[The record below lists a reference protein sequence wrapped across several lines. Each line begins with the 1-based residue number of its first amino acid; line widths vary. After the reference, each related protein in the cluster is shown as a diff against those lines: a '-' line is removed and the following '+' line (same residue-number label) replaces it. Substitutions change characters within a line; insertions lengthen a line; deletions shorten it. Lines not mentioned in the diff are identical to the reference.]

1 METKAVESAFI
12 KTAFLGSFALTT
24 CFPGYTRAGQEG
36 NNRTPPNIILILCD
50 DLGYADLS
58 CYGSLWNQT
67 PEIDRMAVEGVRFT
81 DFYAGAPVCTP
92 SRAGLMTGCYA
103 RRVDLDL
110 DAKNSWV
117 LFPGAQKGINPDE
130 TLLPEVLKK
139 AGYATAIIGKWHLGD
154 QPLFFPT
161 RNGFDYWFG
170 LPYSNDM
177 GTGKGKRMLP
187 LMQNETVV
195 DTIEQGSGNEMAML
209 TRRYTDEGIQW
220 ITKNRRNPF
229 FLYLAHTMPHNPVA
243 AREQFHNMT
252 CNPKKGFGASVAEIS
267 WSTGKILDFLK
278 KEKLASNTLVIFT
291 SDNGGA
297 LTFGS
302 GNGVLKGQKGQVSEG
317 GVRVPCIAWWPG
329 KINPGTTCNAPAS
342 VLDFYPTFV
351 SLLNLHLNDQTKR
364 DGADISDYLFNP
376 GAERKSRPFFYW
388 HVGYLQ
394 AVRYGDWKVN
404 LLGNFSAE
412 ERQNILNS
420 TYKTMTF
427 PDQIELYNLR
437 NDPGE
442 TKNIAGNHPEIVKEM
457 MEMADK
463 ERRALGQYT
472 DRGPEVRKT
481 VLINSPETIIK

>member
-1 METKAVESAFI
+1 MKKTILCLLFAAATSIQCAGKKA
-12 KTAFLGSFALTT
+12 
-24 CFPGYTRAGQEG
+24 G
-36 NNRTPPNIILILCD
+36 NPNIILIFCD

-58 CYGSLWNQT
+58 CYGSIWNQT

-110 DAKNSWV
+110 DAKNYWV
-117 LFPGAQKGINPDE
+117 LFPGAQKGINPEE
-130 TLLPEVLKK
+130 TILPEMLKK

-154 QPLFFPT
+154 QPVFFPT

-177 GTGKGKRMLP
+177 GTRKQGRLLLP
-187 LMQNETVV
+187 LMKNETVT
-195 DTIEQGSGNEMAML
+195 DTIEQQDEAAMAHL
-209 TRRYTDEGIQW
+209 TLRYTEEAIKW
-220 ITKNRRNPF
+220 IGENRRNPF

-243 AREQFHNMT
+243 AREQFYQQT
-252 CNPKKGFGASVAEIS
+252 CNPKKGYGASVAEIS

-278 KEKLASNTLVIFT
+278 KEKLAENTLVILT

-302 GNGVLKGQKGQVSEG
+302 SNGILKGQKGQISEG

-329 KINPGTTCNAPAS
+329 KINPGTTCHAPAS
-342 VLDFYPTFV
+342 VIDFYQTFS
-351 SLLNLHLNDQTKR
+351 SLAKLQSKDHTKR

-376 GAERKSRPFFYW
+376 GAERKARPYFYW
-388 HVGYLQ
+388 HVGYIQ

-404 LLGNFSAE
+404 LMSRFSVE
-412 ERQNILNS
+412 ERQNIMNS
-420 TYKTMTF
+420 TYKHTTF
-427 PDQIELYNLR
+427 PDQLELYNLR

-442 TKNIAGNHPEIVKEM
+442 TKNIADMHPEIVKEI
-457 MEMADK
+457 MEMAEK
-463 ERRALGQYT
+463 ERNALGQYN
-472 DRGPEVRKT
+472 DKGPEVRKT
-481 VLINSPETIIK
+481 MMVENPKLVIR